1 MIRNILLAAGLLS
14 LVFAGKVNAQTATLS
29 PYSRFGP
36 GDMIFTGY
44 AHQQAMGGT
53 SIADYGV
60 GKLNYSNPATY
71 AYDTLTVFEFAF
83 QGEYGQVA
91 QNDER
96 INKNNANFSYLSFGL
111 PIKRDRVGL
120 SFGLIP
126 YSATGYQVESS
137 RELDSS
143 GRYTSSFTGDG
154 GYNRYFIGT
163 GFKVGKHLTAG
174 ANFSYLF
181 GTVNTTSR
189 IEFDNFT
196 FFDTR
201 YKEENRLADFYYEL
215 GLHWQQSLKNNY
227 QLSLGLTGAPAVSV
241 KTFSTVEW
249 VNYSSGNAGVE
260 SVRDTIVYKVDEKG
274 VTNLPMYLGFGAALA
289 KGKKWVLLTD
299 FVYQDW
305 STYESP
311 AGRDSLANSFR
322 VSAGGRITPDE
333 KSLKFLDRVQ
343 YRAGFYYNQT
353 FLNLR
358 STQLNDIGITAGVG
372 LPLRKSYQSMI
383 NFTLQAGQR
392 GTLDNNL
399 VRERFFRLQF
409 GVTLNEDWFRKR
421 KYD

>member
-1 MIRNILLAAGLLS
+1 MIRKILLVAGLVILA
-14 LVFAGKVNAQTATLS
+14 FTGNITAQTATLS

-60 GKLNYSNPATY
+60 GKLNYANPATY
-71 AYDTLTVFEFAF
+71 AYDTLTIFEFGF
-83 QGEYGQVA
+83 QGEFGQIA

-96 INKNNANFSYLSFGL
+96 INKNNANFSYLTFGL
-111 PIKRDRVGL
+111 PLKRDRWGL

-126 YSATGYQVESS
+126 YAATGYQIEST
-137 RELDSS
+137 RVLDSN
-143 GRYTSSFTGDG
+143 GAYTSSFTGDG

-163 GFKVGKHLTAG
+163 GFKIGKHLTAG

-189 IEFDNFT
+189 VEFDNFT

-215 GLHWQQSLKNNY
+215 GLHWQQPLKNNY
-227 QLSLGLTGAPAVSV
+227 QLSLGLTGSPAVPI

-260 SVRDTIVYKVDEKG
+260 SVRDTIIYKVDEKG
-274 VTNLPMYLGFGAALA
+274 TTTLPMYVGFGASLA
-289 KGKKWVLLTD
+289 KGRKWVLLAD
-299 FVYQDW
+299 AVYQDW

-322 VSAGGRITPDE
+322 ISAGGRITPDD
-333 KSLKFLDRVQ
+333 KSLEFFNRVQ

-353 FLNLR
+353 FLDLR
-358 STQLNDIGITAGVG
+358 STQLNDFGITAGLG

-383 NFTLQAGQR
+383 NFTIQAGQR
-392 GTLDNNL
+392 GTLDNSL
-399 VRERFFRLQF
+399 LRERYLRLQF